1 MALLDGLIRLPEEI
15 LEEILQNLDVRSLLR
30 CLSVCAHLK
39 TVIKA
44 SPKLIYKIELAQAG
58 MVDNPLIKLSYSE
71 RLAKLR
77 RRCRA
82 WDNLDWQDFSI
93 TVTGLCH
100 AYELVNGA
108 FMKLILDH
116 DFIVAR
122 LPSVNVPRYE
132 IRRHDL
138 DIRSRDFATDPGQD
152 LIIFLEEGVG
162 APAEHKDFWL
172 HVRSFTNHEAHPLAR
187 LPVLEFSVYR
197 QHGTWVQSLVIEIAG
212 DVVAV
217 SLFTETRR
225 ILIWNW
231 MEGFLISDTAQN
243 SQVLPHDI
251 DFSFIS
257 PRAYILTCASQE
269 GSIQIHAFRSEQ
281 GAQSIQV
288 ATLLL
293 PELEATAQI
302 ISFSNHTGPFET
314 PLSDELFATAPTAR
328 IHVLSI
334 SYLATFANNAS
345 MNFRLYVHNNTFL
358 SFLKDELFNTPLQNA
373 EFIPWSSWGPKTTRM
388 IPVGLVDYRWLRYVH
403 GERVVL
409 PVGASGHKDTVEVLD
424 FNRHSSRNHF
434 DPPSTVIEPG
444 IFKEAV
450 VTELPYTRT
459 SRKISGD
466 FFAFMIDAQRIIAL
480 KAQDDEEVGGLHVFA
495 L

>member
-15 LEEILQNLDVRSLLR
+15 LEEILQNLDV
-30 CLSVCAHLK
+30 CAHLK

-44 SPKLIYKIELAQAG
+44 SPKLIYKIELTQAG

-122 LPSVNVPRYE
+122 LPSVNVPRHE

-138 DIRSRDFATDPGQD
+138 DIR
-152 LIIFLEEGVG
+152 

-212 DVVAV
+212 DVVA
-217 SLFTETRR
+217 
-225 ILIWNW
+225 
-231 MEGFLISDTAQN
+231 
-243 SQVLPHDI
+243 
-251 DFSFIS
+251 
-257 PRAYILTCASQE
+257 E
-269 GSIQIHAFRSEQ
+269 GSIQVHAFRSEQ

-314 PLSDELFATAPTAR
+314 PPSDELFATAPTAR

-334 SYLATFANNAS
+334 SYLAIFAHNAS

-358 SFLKDELFNTPLQNA
+358 SFLNDELFNTPLQNA

-409 PVGASGHKDTVEVLD
+409 PVGASGHKDTVEVLN
-424 FNRHSSRNHF
+424 FNRDSSRNHF

-480 KAQDDEEVGGLHVFA
+480 KAEDDEEVGGLHVFA